1 MLGKPHTIHRGDG
14 ETCDGLAIYPE
25 GNRNTFSRLHEM
37 TKNEIKWR
45 QFCKS
50 DLQAWKG
57 VKIESNNISLQISR
71 KDLSKLKMEPTT

>member
-1 MLGKPHTIHRGDG
+1 MLGKPRTIHGGD
-14 ETCDGLAIYPE
+14 EQTCDRLAIYPE
-25 GNRNTFSRLHEM
+25 GNRNTFSRRHA

-57 VKIESNNISLQISR
+57 VKIESNYISLQISR
-71 KDLSKLKMEPTT
+71 KDLSKLKMERTT